1 MLADPTSAEGL
12 KRRRKAQGWTRVE
25 LADRAAIDPRVVQLV
40 ELDQWDDVDARN
52 RMDAVLGLAE
62 SGLAD
67 PRLYPVQLPSNPMQG
82 DES

>member
-1 MLADPTSAEGL
+1 MVADPTSAEGL
-12 KRRRKAQGWTRVE
+12 KLRRKAQGWTRVE

-40 ELDQWDDVDARN
+40 ELDQWEDADARN

-62 SGLAD
+62 SGLPD
-67 PRLYPVQLPSNPMQG
+67 PRLYPVRLPPHPMQG